1 MAAQDP
7 AAGNLATHG
16 GPARRGYPVDGIQRR
31 NPGDIMSGSLRPHVD
46 PMEISPGQG
55 GCARFGAGKSII
67 GHTCVEN
74 ERHRATDIG
83 ALMTTDAIGIEQ
95 AFIHQAA
102 VNLAP
107 ATHPE
112 GHWAAA
118 LAVMHGMA
126 IHTRAAYLGR
136 RSDRTS
142 RQHDE
147 KYPPRCQVPHHLG
160 PIV

>member
-1 MAAQDP
+1 V
-7 AAGNLATHG
+7 G
-16 GPARRGYPVDGIQRR
+16 GIQRR
-31 NPGDIMSGSLRPHVD
+31 NPGNIMPGSLRSHAD

-55 GCARFGAGKSII
+55 GCACFGAGKTII
-67 GHTCVEN
+67 GRTCVEN
-74 ERHRATDIG
+74 ERHRSTDIG

-95 AFIHQAA
+95 ALIHQAA

-107 ATHPE
+107 AADRK

-147 KYPPRCQVPHHLG
+147 KCPPRCQVPHHLG